1 MGTQN
6 VDFGGLAGGMRPPEE
21 YPGVTAPDEATNTGD
36 YEKNTKGIKKPTFLP
51 IYIPPAVR
59 LP

>member
-1 MGTQN
+1 
-6 VDFGGLAGGMRPPEE
+6 MRPPEE